1 MKFITAIMLVAAWGI
16 VVTAQILEG
25 GSPISLVT
33 HPSPLLLVFGGTLAV
48 GLMGL
53 SGSDVKNVFK
63 ALIRAM
69 APKISTDSVALYQQ
83 MIGFA
88 ETARRDGLL
97 ALEAAVKEVTDPFV
111 RRALEMVIDGTDEE
125 LVADVL
131 DSDTSA
137 LVERHKVSQAFYTAL
152 GGYAP
157 TIGIMGTVMGM
168 MHVLDNL
175 DKPETMGPSIAVA
188 FLATLW
194 GVGSANLIW
203 LPIATKLKRLT
214 AVEVSYRGMVID
226 GVLAIQSG
234 ATPRLVG
241 ERLKAHLSPS
251 QREQV
256 DGDKGKKDAGT
267 G

>member
-1 MKFITAIMLVAAWGI
+1 MKFITAIFFVIAW
-16 VVTAQILEG
+16 VVLFAAQILEG
-25 GSPISLVT
+25 GSPVELFT
-33 HPSPLLLVFGGTLAV
+33 HPAPLVLVFGVTIAV
-48 GLMGL
+48 GIMGL
-53 SGSDVKNVFK
+53 SGSDIKSVFK

-69 APKISTDSVALYQQ
+69 APKFQADTVGMYHQLV
-83 MIGFA
+83 GFA

-97 ALEAAVKEVTDPFV
+97 ALEASAKEVTDPFV
-111 RRALEMVIDGTDEE
+111 RSALEMVIDGTDE
-125 LVADVL
+125 DVVSEVL
-131 DSDTSA
+131 SGDTAS
-137 LVERHKVSQAFYTAL
+137 LVERHKVGQAFFTAL

-157 TIGIMGTVMGM
+157 TVGIIGTVMGM
-168 MHVLDNL
+168 MTVLQNL

-214 AVEVSYRGMVID
+214 AAEVSFRNMVID

-241 ERLKAHLSPS
+241 ERLKAHLSPAERAS
-251 QREQV
+251 L
-256 DGDKGKKDAGT
+256 DGTKAAKDAG
-267 G
+267 